1 MHSWLRALMQLAVV
15 FGVASVACAQTT
27 SPKKFIHH
35 ATIQRTGN
43 TATLFAS
50 SPRPLMQAVSA
61 VNDEYGW
68 AVNYEDPPYDSAY
81 DLIEIASPAWRA
93 SHPDIRPL
101 RIPSGGLFGHCSTIQ
116 MPRFTA

>member
-1 MHSWLRALMQLAVV
+1 MQLAVV

-61 VNDEYGW
+61 VDEYGW
-68 AVNYEDPPYDSAY
+68 AVNYEDPPYESAY

-101 RIPSGGLFGHCSTIQ
+101 RIPRGGLFGRCSTIQ

>member
-27 SPKKFIHH
+27 SPKKFIDH
-35 ATIQRTGN
+35 ATVQCTGN

-50 SPRPLMQAVSA
+50 NPRPLMQAVNA

-68 AVNYEDPPYDSAY
+68 AVNYEDPPYESAY
-81 DLIEIASPAWRA
+81 DRN
-93 SHPDIRPL
+93 
-101 RIPSGGLFGHCSTIQ
+101 RISRVARVTQTSAP
-116 MPRFTA
+116 